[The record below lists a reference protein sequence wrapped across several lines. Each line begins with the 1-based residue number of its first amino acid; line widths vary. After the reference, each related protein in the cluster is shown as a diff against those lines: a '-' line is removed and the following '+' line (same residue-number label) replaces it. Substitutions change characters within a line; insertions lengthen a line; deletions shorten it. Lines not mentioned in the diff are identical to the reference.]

1 MQTITAQNFK
11 EKPNNFCVTVLG
23 NFDGVHLAHTK
34 LILSAKKIA
43 EENGYKL
50 CVYTF
55 SQHPSNSKEGFP
67 GLITSS
73 EEKEE
78 LIKSLGADIL
88 FLDDFKDVKD
98 LSCEEFCS
106 KVLAGKLNT
115 KIAFCG
121 KNFRFGKNRSGDA
134 ETLKEEMSAL
144 GGNAYAIDDIK
155 SEDGNIIN
163 STSIRKLLLEGDT
176 EKALRLLGRPYSL
189 TSPVVHGR
197 HLATHLGAPTI
208 NQTFPQGKIVP
219 KNGVYAVSL
228 IFDGKKHFGVA
239 NVGIKPTVT
248 SNETDCPILCE
259 THILDYK
266 GDLYGKTIKTEF
278 YRKLRDEKKFAS
290 IEELSDAIKN
300 DVLNAV
306 SYFKERE
313 EKNFEK
319 Q

>member
-34 LILSAKKIA
+34 LILSAKKMA
-43 EENGYKL
+43 EEKGYKL

-55 SQHPSNSKEGFP
+55 SRHPLNYREGFP
-67 GLITSS
+67 GLITSPC
-73 EEKEE
+73 EKEE
-78 LIKSLGADIL
+78 LIRSLGADIL
-88 FLDDFKDVKD
+88 FLESFEDVKD
-98 LSCEEFCS
+98 LSCEEFCG
-106 KVLAGKLNT
+106 KVLIDKLNT

-134 ETLKEEMSAL
+134 ETLKKEMSVL
-144 GGNAYAIDDIK
+144 GGNAFAIDDVK
-155 SEDGNIIN
+155 SEDGNVIS
-163 STSIRKLLLEGDT
+163 STIVRKHILDGDT
-176 EKALRLLGRPYSL
+176 EKAKNLLGRPYSL
-189 TSPVVHGR
+189 TAEVVHGR

-219 KNGVYAVSL
+219 KNGVYAVCL

-239 NVGIKPTVT
+239 NVGVKPTVT
-248 SNETDCPILCE
+248 SNEACCPILCE

-290 IEELSDAIKN
+290 IKELSDAIKN

-313 EKNFEK
+313 EKNFENR
-319 Q
+319 